1 MFTRHQDL
9 LSVPGINKIKKLNFL
24 NKNKSKMIFVITKTK
39 EKRIGCLKKKQIKK
53 KTTCQIVACMWSLD
67 TTSIF

>member
-53 KTTCQIVACMWSLD
+53 KQPVRLLLVCGH
-67 TTSIF
+67 